1 MTTDEAVQSPVDQLI
16 PITEGLVN
24 NVEKT
29 LRAIVQE
36 AINESLSSFPTLNK
50 RSKRR

>member
-29 LRAIVQE
+29 LQAIVQE
-36 AINESLSSFPTLNK
+36 AMRVCPVSQLSSK